1 MEGEG
6 SKVGYYQVSSKGT
19 TVKNFVGKDS
29 FYKRITFPWALKRV
43 TQRAAFTGL
52 LVMWQ
57 ALWFGVSMDLKMV
70 ESGEEDVRLF
80 LVCLWSEGDE

>member
-57 ALWFGVSMDLKMV
+57 VLWLGVSMHMKMFESV
-70 ESGEEDVRLF
+70 EKDVRLF
-80 LVCLWSEGDE
+80 VICLWSEVNE